1 MALSTHFQRRFL
13 LIVTVFLLTVAITA
27 CGSNASK
34 TNANSS
40 PASRSATPT
49 MIGTPGEGTGCPSHV
64 IVTTPPPPPS
74 LLLTPSASKP
84 LYVAHIGDT
93 IEVDLP
99 FGEAWTGP
107 IHPAGAL
114 LMQTPA
120 GYAWGKTC
128 IWRFL
133 ARSTGNAQLTFIGHA
148 LCKKAAPCLLSVNE
162 ADFTIVVK

>member
-1 MALSTHFQRRFL
+1 MHSSTDFQRRLL
-13 LIVTVFLLTVAITA
+13 LIVIVFLLTVAITA

-34 TNANSS
+34 TNATSL
-40 PASRSATPT
+40 PPSRSATPT
-49 MIGTPGEGTGCPSHV
+49 MISTPGELTGCPSHV

-74 LLLTPSASKP
+74 VLLTPSASKQ
-84 LYVAHIGDT
+84 LYVARIGDI

-107 IHPAGAL
+107 IHLAGAL

-133 ARSTGNAQLTFIGHA
+133 ARSTGKEQLAYIGHA
-148 LCKKAAPCLLSVNE
+148 LCKKDVACFFSVNE
-162 ADFTIVVK
+162 AAFTVVVK

>member
-13 LIVTVFLLTVAITA
+13 LVVIVFLLTVATAA

-40 PASRSATPT
+40 PPSRSATPT
-49 MIGTPGEGTGCPSHV
+49 MIGSPGGGTGCPSHV

-74 LLLTPSASKP
+74 VLLTPSASKQ
-84 LYVAHIGDT
+84 LYVARIGDT

-99 FGEAWTGP
+99 FGEAWIGP

-133 ARSTGNAQLTFIGHA
+133 ARSTGKAQLTFIGHA
-148 LCKKAAPCLLSVNE
+148 LCKKAVLCFLSVNE
-162 ADFTIVVK
+162 AAFTVVVK